1 MFDHVQPNPDDTRVL
16 GKTGAAK
23 RSNRD
28 ILVEVYQALSEKG
41 YDPVRQ
47 IAYYLVTGEPVYI
60 TTHKDARSL
69 ASRLERDEVIEE
81 LIRFYLSH
89 SHSRDS

>member
-1 MFDHVQPNPDDTRVL
+1 MHDQPQPSADDTRVL
-16 GKTGAAK
+16 GTSGAAK

-28 ILVEVYQALSEKG
+28 ILLEVYQALGEKG

-60 TTHKDARSL
+60 TTHRDARSL

-89 SHSRDS
+89 SQEH